1 MWVKVQYVTCHWL
14 EDNFLQHREI
24 DVEDFLEKSYFLII
38 FIFYLVLKNIFYNDF
53 IFSYLVHKIKYWYW

>member
-24 DVEDFLEKSYFLII
+24 DVGEFLEKNYFFNYFYFL
-38 FIFYLVLKNIFYNDF
+38 
-53 IFSYLVHKIKYWYW
+53 FSFEKYFL